1 MSEIWKHDRLYSL
14 GRPYV
19 DWCTRQS
26 FRALRYRGA
35 DPPTE
40 GAVILA
46 PNHTNTLMD
55 ALVMLAARPD
65 ATVFGARADIFRKPT
80 VARIL
85 HFLRILPMVRQ
96 RDGLEH
102 VSENYASFQQI
113 DDVLAHNV
121 PFCLFAEGTHRP
133 ARTLQPIKKGI
144 ARIALHST
152 RSRQTW
158 LVPTGIN
165 YSDFYHFRGVCEV
178 RYGQAVDISAFV
190 REHAGLTE
198 AQLLQE
204 LRCHIEERMAR
215 MVEPEGPATEKPH
228 PLLLLVWPLA
238 ALLTLPIWLTAEVLC
253 HKVKDKAWCNS
264 IRCVCLVL
272 LLPLTLLLWG
282 LIFGL
287 TLPWTW
293 TLPLLT
299 STLFS
304 YPVFYD
310 GLRLF
315 SKLSK
320 QA

>member
-1 MSEIWKHDRLYSL
+1 MSEIGQHNRWYSL

-19 DWCTRQS
+19 DWCIRQS
-26 FRALRYRGA
+26 FRILRYRGA
-35 DPPTE
+35 ELPAD

-55 ALVMLAARPD
+55 ALVMLAARPG
-65 ATVFGARADIFRKPT
+65 ATVFGARADIFRKPA
-80 VARIL
+80 VARAL
-85 HFLRILPMVRQ
+85 HFLRIVPMVRQ

-102 VSENYASFQQI
+102 VNENYATFNQI
-113 DDVLAHNV
+113 DDVLAHGI
-121 PFCLFAEGTHRP
+121 PFCLFAEGAHHPGRS
-133 ARTLQPIKKGI
+133 LQPIKKGI
-144 ARIALHST
+144 ARIALQSART
-152 RSRQTW
+152 RQTW

-178 RYGQAVDISAFV
+178 RYGQPVDISGFV

-204 LRCHIEERMAR
+204 LRGHIEEQMAR
-215 MVEPEGPATEKPH
+215 MVEPAGPAEEKPH

-238 ALLTLPIWLTAEVLC
+238 ALLTLPIWGTAELLC
-253 HKVKDKAWCNS
+253 GKVKDKAWCNS

-282 LIFGL
+282 ILFGL
-287 TLPWTW
+287 TLPWSW

-310 GLRLF
+310 GLALF
-315 SKLSK
+315 RMKRN
-320 QA
+320 